1 MKHSNVA
8 IFVPHNGCPNCCSF
22 CNQVKITGQQNQP
35 TAQDVI
41 NAVQVAMQ
49 SKGYN
54 PEMSEIAFFGG
65 SFTAIERSYMLEL
78 LSTAS
83 TYVKDNKFIGIRI
96 STRPDFI
103 NDEIL
108 TILKEYGVTSIE
120 LGAQSMCD
128 DVLKANYRGH
138 NAQQVANASQ
148 LIKKYGF
155 NLGLQ
160 MMTGLYQS
168 TPQKDIYTA
177 RQIISLKPATVRIY
191 PTIIMKNTLLADY
204 YQSGKYQTYSLEE
217 TVQLCAELLTMFDE
231 NNIKVIRLGLHSTD
245 ELASSMVAGPW
256 HPSLGELCSSRIYRN
271 KIEAYIKENS
281 LPKGS
286 YSISVNNKEISKV
299 LGQKRSNIAYFG
311 NIGYSLSVVS
321 SDITKGSFNVEPILI
336 SN

>member
-41 NAVQVAMQ
+41 NAVEIAMQ

-54 PEMSEIAFFGG
+54 PAMSEIAFFGG
-65 SFTAIERSYMLEL
+65 SFTAIERNYMLEL

-103 NDEIL
+103 DDEIL

-128 DVLKANYRGH
+128 DVLTANHRGH
-138 NAQQVANASQ
+138 TAQHVVNASN
-148 LIKKYGF
+148 LIKEYGF

-160 MMTGLYQS
+160 MMTGLYHS
-168 TPQKDIYTA
+168 TPEKDIHTA
-177 RQIISLKPATVRIY
+177 QQIISLQPVTVRIY
-191 PTIIMKNTLLADY
+191 PTIIMKNTMLADY
-204 YQSGKYQTYSLEE
+204 YQSGKYRTYSLED
-217 TVQLCAELLTMFDE
+217 TVELCAKLLTMFED
-231 NNIKVIRLGLHSTD
+231 NNIKVIRLGLHSTE
-245 ELASSMVAGPW
+245 ELATSMVAGPW
-256 HPSLGELCSSRIYRN
+256 HPSLGELCTARIYRN
-271 KIEAYIKENS
+271 KIETYIKENN
-281 LPKGS
+281 LQTGF
-286 YSISVNNKEISKV
+286 YSVSVNPKEISKA
-299 LGQKRSNIAYFG
+299 LGQKRSNIDYFKQL
-311 NIGYSLSVVS
+311 GYNFNVVP
-321 SDITKGSFNVEPILI
+321 SDIEKGSFNIMPKVID
-336 SN
+336 